1 MRYNDND
8 KRTVMR
14 SKEEVALAYIVICLV
29 VIPVVALFPEVIL
42 IGIIGYCLYIL
53 YSHYTYK
60 GE

>member
-8 KRTVMR
+8 KRLVMR

>member
-1 MRYNDND
+1 MRYSDND

-14 SKEEVALAYIVICLV
+14 SKEEVALAYIVILLV